1 MDLSTLALIISLI
14 ALGLSLGR
22 YLFDLFRLW
31 RPKSSKAKIHL
42 GLLAGR
48 TNCFITRSGYL
59 LVLVSLRVYKDSDH
73 LLETQPVT
81 IDNSSFKAKIGR
93 RWHTAELYQV
103 PQANIFPS
111 LLRNSLPTTIAP
123 GERQDFYEVFAL
135 DQIIPGTEIK
145 IQLSCQTHMGKT
157 IRHRFR
163 LKHQTDKRPVF
174 DLLFGIL

>member
-1 MDLSTLALIISLI
+1 MDRSTLALIISLI

-22 YLFDLFRLW
+22 YLSDLFRLW
-31 RPKSSKAKIHL
+31 WPKSSKAKIHL

-59 LVLVSLRVYKDSDH
+59 LFLVSLRVYNDSDH
-73 LLETQPVT
+73 LLETQTVT

-111 LLRNSLPTTIAP
+111 LT
-123 GERQDFYEVFAL
+123 
-135 DQIIPGTEIK
+135 
-145 IQLSCQTHMGKT
+145 
-157 IRHRFR
+157 
-163 LKHQTDKRPVF
+163 
-174 DLLFGIL
+174 